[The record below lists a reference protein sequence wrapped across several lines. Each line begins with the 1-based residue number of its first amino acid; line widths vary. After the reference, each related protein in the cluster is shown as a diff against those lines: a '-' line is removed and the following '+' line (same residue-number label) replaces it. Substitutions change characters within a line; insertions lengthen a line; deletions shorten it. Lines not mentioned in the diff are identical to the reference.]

1 MSDLICDRLS
11 LAPTGPGVYLFKDDS
26 GEVVYVGKAANLRNR
41 VRSYFGSKTGLSTKV
56 MRLVSVVADI
66 EFIQSGS
73 EQEALVLEADL
84 IKRYRPVYNA
94 RLKDDKSFP
103 FLKIDVASDW
113 PTVSV
118 TRRRRDD
125 GSVYFGPFASA
136 RSMRQTLR
144 LIRKAFRFRVCTGP
158 LTGTRTRACLNM
170 DIGLCPGPC
179 VGAIS
184 RDDYHRTIEQ
194 IVLFLRGKHREV
206 LDSMVRQMRE
216 ASDNLDFERAALLR
230 DRIQAV
236 DEVTNRHV
244 GVTALTGD
252 QDILALAQDAHSAL
266 VEVFSVRDGRVLGRQ
281 DFPVDGAA
289 DLPASEVLRS
299 FVMEYYGSAAC
310 IPPLVLLQHP
320 IADAALIRGWLS
332 ERRGARVHIVV
343 PRKGARKH
351 LVDAVADSVSRQLV
365 ALQTTG
371 ARGAPARDAALV
383 QLKEVLG
390 LPALPRRIE
399 GYDISNTGG
408 SEAVGSMVVFENGV
422 PRPSQYRRFKIRG
435 VHRQDDYAMLREML
449 RRRFARMAGSGTAAE
464 QPNMRWTA
472 APSLVLVDGGRGQLA
487 AAVAAR
493 DEREG
498 RRIPIVSLA
507 KEHEC
512 VYGERQ
518 TEPVPLEPGSA
529 GSLLLQAVRDEAH
542 RFAVTYQR
550 RLRGSS
556 AMASALDGIP
566 GIGPR
571 RRRALLLAFES
582 LDAVYRA
589 SPEEIARRSGIPLE
603 LARTI
608 TETHAAGTA

>member
-1 MSDLICDRLS
+1 MTDLICDRLS

-26 GEVVYVGKAANLRNR
+26 GEVVYVGKAANLRSR
-41 VRSYFGSKTGLSTKV
+41 VRSYFGSKSGLSTKV
-56 MRLVSVVADI
+56 LLLVSVVADI

-103 FLKIDVASDW
+103 FLKIDVGSDW

-158 LTGTRTRACLNM
+158 LTGARTRACLNM
-170 DIGLCPGPC
+170 HIGLCPGPC

-206 LDSMVRQMRE
+206 LDSMVRQMRD
-216 ASDNLDFERAALLR
+216 AADGLDFERAALLR
-230 DRIQAV
+230 DRIHAV
-236 DEVTNRHV
+236 DEVTNRNV

-252 QDILALAQDAHSAL
+252 QDILALAQDARSAL
-266 VEVFSVRDGRVLGRQ
+266 VEVFSVRNGRVLGRQ

-299 FVMEYYGSAAC
+299 FVMEYYSAAAS

-320 IADAALIRGWLS
+320 IADAALIRGWLA
-332 ERRGARVHIVV
+332 ERRGDPVRIVV
-343 PRKGARKH
+343 PRQGARKQ
-351 LVDAVADSVSRQLV
+351 LVNAVADSVSRQLV
-365 ALQTTG
+365 ALQATG
-371 ARGAPARDAALV
+371 TRGAPSRDAALV

-390 LPALPRRIE
+390 LPAVPRRIE
-399 GYDISNTGG
+399 GFDISNTGG
-408 SEAVGSMVVFENGV
+408 TEAVGSMVVFENGV

-435 VHRQDDYAMLREML
+435 VHRPDDYEMLREVL
-449 RRRFARMAGSGTAAE
+449 RRRFGRMATAGTAGE
-464 QPNMRWTA
+464 PTNTRWAGT
-472 APSLVLVDGGRGQLA
+472 PSLVLVDGGRGQLA

-493 DEREG
+493 DERG
-498 RRIPIVSLA
+498 VRRVPIVSLA
-507 KEHEC
+507 KEHEF
-512 VYGERQ
+512 VYRERQ
-518 TEPVPLEPGSA
+518 AEPVTLDPGSA

-542 RFAVTYQR
+542 RFAVAYHR

-556 AMASALDGIP
+556 AMASALDEIP
-566 GIGPR
+566 GVGPR

-582 LDAVYRA
+582 LDAIYAA

-603 LARTI
+603 IARMIRQTQ
-608 TETHAAGTA
+608 AAGAA